1 MGGALV
7 SERTPAAVSA
17 PSTAVM
23 ASGSTEQL
31 TVAPSTRTSLTPAMP
46 TRSGTAPATS
56 ATTLLRRRCRSS
68 AKVPLSTARPA
79 LMIVTLSA
87 RRSTSLRMWLESS
100 TVVPAATRSAR
111 QSANSSSM
119 SGSSPEVGSSST
131 SRSTSAANAATR
143 ATFWRLPLE

>member
-1 MGGALV
+1 
-7 SERTPAAVSA
+7 
-17 PSTAVM
+17 
-23 ASGSTEQL
+23 
-31 TVAPSTRTSLTPAMP
+31 
-46 TRSGTAPATS
+46 
-56 ATTLLRRRCRSS
+56 
-68 AKVPLSTARPA
+68 
-79 LMIVTLSA
+79 MIVTLSA
-87 RRSTSLRMWLESS
+87 RRSTSLRMWLESR